1 MGALEFLRDLVV
13 ATLGQLAS
21 LFAGVFVFG
30 LLLHLVSLLSFRTLE
45 KTFGSRGS
53 YFVAWLGTP
62 VHELSHVLFCLI
74 FFHRVEE
81 VRFFEPDPVVGTL
94 GYVRHTWNRRNPW
107 AVLGNFFIGVGP
119 VLVGGGLLFGLFY
132 WLVPGS
138 HEAWRSIREA
148 GAAGDFTTWQ
158 TYLGVFRDSSLTLA
172 RTLFTL
178 SNLATWRFWVFLYL
192 AVCVAANVRLSPAD
206 ARGALSGLGCLVL
219 PFFLANLVA
228 MLVGAAGDRF
238 VPFTASSLGTA
249 YSVFVLAF
257 TVALV
262 GFVLIYLFSALVYR
276 LRYRLWLAP
285 WG

>member
-13 ATLGQLAS
+13 VTLGQLAS

-45 KTFGSRGS
+45 KVFGSHGS

-62 VHELSHVLFCLI
+62 VHELSHAVFCLI
-74 FFHRVEE
+74 FMHRIAEIK
-81 VRFFEPDPVVGTL
+81 FFAPDPAVGTL
-94 GYVRHTWNRRNPW
+94 GYVRHTWNKRNPW

-119 VLVGGGLLFGLFY
+119 VLIGGGLLFGLFY
-132 WLVPGS
+132 WLVPGG
-138 HEAWRSIREA
+138 HGAWGSIRDA
-148 GAAGDFTTWQ
+148 GSAGDFTTWQ
-158 TYLGVFRDSSLTLA
+158 TYLGVFRDASLVLV
-172 RTLFTL
+172 RTLFTA
-178 SNLATWRFWVFLYL
+178 SNFGTWQFWVFLYL
-192 AVCVAANVRLSPAD
+192 AVCVATNVRLSPAD
-206 ARGALSGLGCLVL
+206 ARGALSGLGCVVL
-219 PFFLANLVA
+219 PFFVANLVA
-228 MLVGAAGDRF
+228 MLAGAAGDRF

-262 GFVLIYLFSALVYR
+262 GFALIYIFAVVVYR